1 MGNRSTFPV
10 SFGDVRMFRTC
21 EQCGRCSSACP
32 LTGVDSFNIRRILRH
47 VELGLIDEVAGT
59 PLPWSCTTC
68 GRCESACPNG
78 IAILDILRRLRVL
91 APEGLAPE
99 GPPPCVKACPGGIDI
114 PGYLRHIARGDA
126 HKAYELILESVPFP
140 GILGRVCPR
149 PCEQKCRRA
158 EVNEAVAICALKRHA
173 ADRAG
178 EVFEKALAVQEDTG
192 RRVAVVG
199 AGPAGLT
206 AAFHL
211 RKKGHA
217 VTVFEALERPGGMMR
232 YGIPR
237 YRLPEEVLDREID
250 RVLSVGIDLKTGV
263 KLGQDIDLD
272 RLKAEGFDA
281 VFLATGLQQS
291 KKIPLEGAGLECVHR
306 GVEFLRAVSGGQTG
320 EVGDRVVVVG
330 GGDVAVDVALTALRL
345 GAGSV
350 TLACLESREEMP
362 AHTWEI
368 EAALEEDVQ
377 ILPSWGP
384 ERIRGADGRVT
395 GIDLIQ
401 CTSVFDDKGG
411 FNPTFSEARKSLPAD
426 QVFLAVGQTSD
437 LSFNDG
443 AGMEVERDLV
453 VVKKDTGETTRP
465 GVFAGGE
472 IATGP
477 GALIEAVA
485 EGKRIAAAMDRFLGG
500 DGVVETRWA
509 ERADTTAYDGKRDRD
524 FADRVRCRP
533 AVLPVAE
540 RHCGFP
546 EVERGLEDED
556 AVREAGRCL
565 ECDLEQHPER
575 LVPEEEED
583 ADPNG

>member
-1 MGNRSTFPV
+1 
-10 SFGDVRMFRTC
+10 MFRTC

-32 LTGVDSFNIRRILRH
+32 LTGVDAFNIRRILRH
-47 VELGLIDEVAGT
+47 VELGLIDDVAGT
-59 PLPWSCTTC
+59 PMPWSCTTC

-99 GPPPCVKACPGGIDI
+99 GPPACVKACPGGIDI
-114 PGYLRHIARGDA
+114 PGYLRHIARGEA
-126 HKAYELILESVPFP
+126 HKAYEVILESVPFP
-140 GILGRVCPR
+140 GVLGRVCTR
-149 PCEQKCRRA
+149 PCEAGCRRS

-178 EVFEKALAVQEDTG
+178 EVSDEALAVKESTG
-192 RRVAVVG
+192 RRIAVVG

-206 AAFHL
+206 AAFFL

-217 VTVFEALERPGGMMR
+217 VTVFEALDKPGGMMR

-237 YRLPEEVLDREID
+237 YRLPEDVLDREID

-263 KLGQDIDLD
+263 KLGEDIDLD
-272 RLKAEGFDA
+272 RLKADGFDA

-291 KKIPLEGAGLECVHR
+291 KKIPLEGIDLQDVR
-306 GVEFLRAVSGGQTG
+306 WGVEFLRAVSGGRTV

-330 GGDVAVDVALTALRL
+330 GGDVAVAVALTAFRL

-368 EAALEEDVQ
+368 EAALEENVQ

-384 ERIRGADGRVT
+384 ERIRGVEGRVT

-401 CTSVFDDKGG
+401 CTSVFDDQGG
-411 FNPTFSEARKSLPAD
+411 FNPTFGEARKSVPAD
-426 QVFLAVGQTSD
+426 QVLLAVGQSAD

-443 AGMEVERDLV
+443 AGLTVERDLV
-453 VVKKDTGETTRP
+453 VVKEETGETTLP

-485 EGKRIAAAMDRFLGG
+485 EGKRIAAAIDRFLGG

-509 ERADTTAYDGKRDRD
+509 ERADTAAYDGKRDKD
-524 FADRVRCRP
+524 FADCARCRP

-540 RHCGFP
+540 RHSGFP
-546 EVERGLEDED
+546 EVEGGLEDEE
-556 AVREAGRCL
+556 AVREARRCL

-575 LVPEEEED
+575 LIPEPGESGEE
-583 ADPNG
+583 